1 MLEGLD
7 TRISLIYEPI
17 VDDLLQ
23 VEEKLATLSQTDM
36 PHMSEL
42 LEYVLQ
48 AGGKRMRPAITLL
61 AGNIYPHSHS
71 LPVIMAAAVELL
83 HVATLIHDDT
93 VDNSPLR
100 RGRRTVTDVW
110 GKDVAVLLG
119 DYVFATSA
127 VFVCDTNNVRVIRR
141 FSETLMDLSS
151 GEIQEYFSGNYSAPS
166 RMEYESCIYKKTASL
181 FQTAS
186 ETGAILTDAPEDV
199 VSALKRYGY
208 NIGMAFQVI
217 DDILDVTGNSQEIGK
232 PVGNDLLQGVLTLPA
247 IILMERDP
255 NCGPLN
261 ELVSGNGRSNE
272 AVVQEALEMLQNP
285 EIISSCFAVAREYCS
300 EAAGALSIVPD
311 SPARS
316 SLLTLTEFVRE
327 RSY

>member
-7 TRISLIYEPI
+7 SRISIIYEPI
-17 VDDLLQ
+17 ADDLLR
-23 VEEKLATLSQTDM
+23 VEEKLASLSETDM
-36 PHMSEL
+36 PHLSEL

-48 AGGKRMRPAITLL
+48 TGGKRMRPAITLL
-61 AGNIYPHSHS
+61 AGNLYPHTHS

-100 RGRRTVTDVW
+100 RGRRTVTDKW

-127 VFVCDTNNVRVIRR
+127 VFVCETNNVRVIRR

-151 GEIQEYFSGNYSAPS
+151 GELQEYFGGSKPTLS
-166 RMEYESCIYKKTASL
+166 RSEYESCIYKKTASL

-186 ETGAILTDAPEDV
+186 ETGAILTGAPEEV
-199 VSALKRYGY
+199 VTALKEYGY

-217 DDILDVTGNSQEIGK
+217 DDVLDVMGNSQEIGK

-247 IILMERDP
+247 IMLMDKDP
-255 NCGPLN
+255 DCIPLKQ
-261 ELVSGNGRSNE
+261 LVSGGVE
-272 AVVQEALEMLQNP
+272 KDGAVLQEVLAMLQDP
-285 EIISSCFAVAREYCS
+285 EIIGACLAVARGYCN
-300 EAAGALSIVPD
+300 EAATSLSKVPD

>member
-17 VDDLLQ
+17 ADDLLQ
-23 VEEKLATLSQTDM
+23 VEEKLASLSRTDM

-71 LPVIMAAAVELL
+71 LPVIMGAAVELL

-100 RGRRTVTDVW
+100 RGRRTVTDMW
-110 GKDVAVLLG
+110 GKDVAVLG

-127 VFVCDTNNVRVIRR
+127 VFVCETNNVRVIRR

-151 GEIQEYFSGNYSAPS
+151 GELQEYFSGSYSAPS
-166 RMEYESCIYKKTASL
+166 RREYESCIYKKTASL

-217 DDILDVTGNSQEIGK
+217 YDILDVMGNSQEIGK

-261 ELVSGNGRSNE
+261 ELVSGNGRRNE
-272 AVVQEALEMLQNP
+272 AVVQKALEMLQDP
-285 EIISSCFAVAREYCS
+285 EIIASCFAVARDYCT
-300 EAAGALSIVPD
+300 EAADALSMVPD